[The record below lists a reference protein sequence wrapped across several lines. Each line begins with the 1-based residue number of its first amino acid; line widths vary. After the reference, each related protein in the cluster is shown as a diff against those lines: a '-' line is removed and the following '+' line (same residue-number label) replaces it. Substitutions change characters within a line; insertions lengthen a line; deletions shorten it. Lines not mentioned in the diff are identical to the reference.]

1 VESNQNKVNVPSIVS
16 SDNIGPVEGDFII
29 RTVKL
34 NKYFGDK
41 HVLKDIDFEVR
52 RREVVALIGPSG
64 SGKSTL
70 IRCLN
75 ALEKATSGEVYIHS
89 ELLDPYLSAK
99 KLSPLRRELG
109 MVFQHFNLFPHMTV
123 LQNVIEAPLLVRK
136 MPKDEAVALGD
147 DVLRKVGLLEKR
159 DVYPSRLSGGQKQRV
174 AIARALAMQ
183 PKALLFDEPTSALDP
198 ELVGEVL
205 KVMKDLAYEGSTMVV
220 VTHEMQFARDVSD
233 RVVFMA
239 DGSIVEQGEP
249 EELFKQPKHKRTQV
263 FLERVLS
270 VLPGQDESEFVGSNP
285 IDVNLSMMPGKSG
298 SGEAAPATEIVRSDD
313 ATLKL
318 TPRRPTDAEGPR
330 SR

>member
-1 VESNQNKVNVPSIVS
+1 MDFKDSIQPDSVPALAQANNSSSKSASIDESV
-16 SDNIGPVEGDFII
+16 II
-29 RTVKL
+29 RAVKL

-52 RREVVALIGPSG
+52 KGEVVALIGPSG

-75 ALEKATSGEVYIHS
+75 ALEQASSGEIYIHGQK
-89 ELLDPYLSAK
+89 LNPYLSVK
-99 KLSPLRRELG
+99 QLSPIRRELG
-109 MVFQHFNLFPHMTV
+109 MVFQNFNLFPHMTV

-136 MPKDEAVALGD
+136 MAQDQAVALGEQ
-147 DVLRKVGLLEKR
+147 LLTKVGLFEKR

-183 PKALLFDEPTSALDP
+183 PRALLFDEPTSALDP

-239 DGSIVEQGEP
+239 DGSIVEQGDP
-249 EELFKQPKHKRTQV
+249 EELFRKPQHKRTQA

-270 VLPGQDESEFVGSNP
+270 VLP
-285 IDVNLSMMPGKSG
+285 
-298 SGEAAPATEIVRSDD
+298 
-313 ATLKL
+313 
-318 TPRRPTDAEGPR
+318 
-330 SR
+330 

>member
-1 VESNQNKVNVPSIVS
+1 MNLESEQVPINGNVSPQ
-16 SDNIGPVEGDFII
+16 DLAPVEGDIII
-29 RTVKL
+29 RTENL

-41 HVLKDIDFEVR
+41 HVLKDIHFEVR

-75 ALEKATSGEVYIHS
+75 ALEKADSGDIYIHG
-89 ELLDPYLSAK
+89 ERLNPNLSVK
-99 KLSPLRRELG
+99 QLSPIRRELG
-109 MVFQHFNLFPHMTV
+109 MVFQNFHLFPHMTV

-136 MPKDEAVALGD
+136 LSKEQAVALGES
-147 DVLRKVGLLEKR
+147 LLAKVGLLEKR

-183 PKALLFDEPTSALDP
+183 PRALLFDEPTSALDP

-233 RVVFMA
+233 RVVFMS
-239 DGSIVEQGEP
+239 DGSIVEEGDP
-249 EELFKQPKHKRTQV
+249 DELFRHPKEKRTQH

-270 VLPGQDESEFVGSNP
+270 VLP
-285 IDVNLSMMPGKSG
+285 
-298 SGEAAPATEIVRSDD
+298 
-313 ATLKL
+313 
-318 TPRRPTDAEGPR
+318 
-330 SR
+330 